1 MIMQSLYSAVVAT
14 GADGKVASS
23 FLQKSTL
30 GPKEMNK
37 YPLPLLQL
45 MARYAEDLIWANKIQ
60 IGTSAFRFLLKLPIQ
75 RRDTYEL
82 RKGQFAGSYHGL
94 QLSRS
99 ICQKNWKA
107 SWAYVVSTLN
117 SGLSILRLGFREGDP
132 IYGPTQAVPCGSGAS
147 SPGKMLKWRSLEMR
161 FPAF

>member
-1 MIMQSLYSAVVAT
+1 MIMQSLYSAVVAA

-23 FLQKSTL
+23 FLQKSSL

-37 YPLPLLQL
+37 YPLPLLKL

-94 QLSRS
+94 LLSQS
-99 ICQKNWKA
+99 ICQINWNA
-107 SWAYVVSTLN
+107 PWGYVVSTLN
-117 SGLSILRLGFREGDP
+117 SGLSILRLNPGR
-132 IYGPTQAVPCGSGAS
+132 GAGHCVFS
-147 SPGKMLKWRSLEMR
+147 
-161 FPAF
+161 